1 MENQSKNGNI
11 IAIITM
17 MFLYAMISFVTNLA
31 APIGV
36 IWKNV
41 FADSGSANMIGM
53 LGNAM
58 NFLAY
63 LFMGIPAGKLL
74 TKIGYKKT
82 ALTGI
87 ATGFVGV
94 LIQFLSGKF
103 GADISGFAVYLFGAF
118 ISGFAV
124 CILNTVVNPMLN
136 LIGGGGNRGNQ
147 LNLIGGTLNSLSGT
161 LTPMLVGALI
171 GTVTANTKMV
181 DVNLV
186 LYIALAVFAAAFVI
200 LNFIP
205 IQDPEM
211 GKTTDKTVFEHSP
224 WAFRHFNLGVIAI
237 FVYVGVEVGI
247 PGTLNFYISDTTAN
261 GGGFINGTALA
272 NAAAIGGFV
281 AGTYWLLMLVG
292 RLCSS
297 FIADKVSSRMM
308 MMIANGA
315 GMIFIVLAVLLG
327 KSTTVEMPVFTGTS
341 FQMVTVPIAAMF
353 LVLCGLC
360 TSIMWSSIFN
370 LATEGLGKYTAQAS
384 GIFMMMVVGGGLMPL
399 VQNFIADNAGYM
411 ASYIVPLICMAYMFF
426 YSVAGCKN
434 INKDIQIGMMCP
446 SVMISGAGNFPVKK
460 KEKQVA
466 AWDKN
471 HEDYK
476 EVEAIL
482 GKIEAIFYGKDV
494 IKSDDENAIEKLQDK
509 VDGLREDQERM
520 KQANKAIRMKDK
532 EKGDATLHDMGYTD
546 EQIAQ
551 LREPDFC
558 GRIGFPDYMLANNN
572 ANIRRLEGRI
582 KSLQKTKS
590 QGTQESENKFFK
602 VKENVEAMRIQL
614 FFEGKPEPEVR
625 DILKSNGFR
634 WAPSVG
640 AWQRQLN
647 NNGKYAVERVIR
659 ELEEMEAAE

>member
-1 MENQSKNGNI
+1 MLKLCERYSRR
-11 IAIITM
+11 
-17 MFLYAMISFVTNLA
+17 LA
-31 APIGV
+31 
-36 IWKNV
+36 
-41 FADSGSANMIGM
+41 
-53 LGNAM
+53 
-58 NFLAY
+58 
-63 LFMGIPAGKLL
+63 
-74 TKIGYKKT
+74 
-82 ALTGI
+82 
-87 ATGFVGV
+87 
-94 LIQFLSGKF
+94 Q
-103 GADISGFAVYLFGAF
+103 
-118 ISGFAV
+118 
-124 CILNTVVNPMLN
+124 
-136 LIGGGGNRGNQ
+136 
-147 LNLIGGTLNSLSGT
+147 
-161 LTPMLVGALI
+161 
-171 GTVTANTKMV
+171 
-181 DVNLV
+181 
-186 LYIALAVFAAAFVI
+186 
-200 LNFIP
+200 
-205 IQDPEM
+205 
-211 GKTTDKTVFEHSP
+211 
-224 WAFRHFNLGVIAI
+224 
-237 FVYVGVEVGI
+237 
-247 PGTLNFYISDTTAN
+247 
-261 GGGFINGTALA
+261 
-272 NAAAIGGFV
+272 
-281 AGTYWLLMLVG
+281 
-292 RLCSS
+292 
-297 FIADKVSSRMM
+297 
-308 MMIANGA
+308 
-315 GMIFIVLAVLLG
+315 
-327 KSTTVEMPVFTGTS
+327 
-341 FQMVTVPIAAMF
+341 
-353 LVLCGLC
+353 
-360 TSIMWSSIFN
+360 
-370 LATEGLGKYTAQAS
+370 
-384 GIFMMMVVGGGLMPL
+384 
-399 VQNFIADNAGYM
+399 
-411 ASYIVPLICMAYMFF
+411 
-426 YSVAGCKN
+426 N

-558 GRIGFPDYMLANNN
+558 GRIGFPDYMLTNNN

-590 QGTQESENKFFK
+590 QGTQESKNKFFK